1 MSRGVIWMVWGD
13 NERVR
18 AALPRSQDSVAKFHP
33 ELEQRVLWMPARMDL
48 RCKAQ
53 MFDLSPF
60 DQTLYL
66 DADTVVLGKLD
77 AGFEKAHDHGVAITI
92 NANPWALRYAALRGH
107 GDVVEYDT
115 GVVFFSRQ
123 QQAAMVFDAWRGG
136 NDLDSSSHFRAA
148 EGICRMPV
156 NDQCAFAA
164 AVHATKFNPFIL
176 PVNWNFHPRWQKTIF
191 GPVKVWHD
199 YNAVSESILRWN
211 ETQTMPGAVVD
222 CGQFQ

>member
-1 MSRGVIWMVWGD
+1 MVWGE

-18 AALPRSQDSVAKFHP
+18 AALPRSQASVAKVHP
-33 ELEQRVLWMPARMDL
+33 ELEQRVLWMPDRVDL

-60 DQTLYL
+60 AQTLYL
-66 DADTVVLGKLD
+66 DADTVVLDKLD
-77 AGFEKAHDHGVAITI
+77 AGFEKAHQHGLAITI
-92 NANPWALRYAALRGH
+92 NANPWAHRYAALRAK
-107 GDVVEYDT
+107 GDIVEYDT

-123 QQAAMVFDAWRGG
+123 QGAGKLFDAWRGG
-136 NDLDSSSHFRAA
+136 NGLDSSSHFRAA

-164 AVHATKFNPFIL
+164 AVESTEFNPFIL

-211 ETQTMPGAVVD
+211 ETQAMPGAVVD